1 MPICPSCRQEVPA
14 RAKFCDSCGATLKHD
29 SGTVQLIRKWI
40 IGGNPDCDL
49 VVDDPRVSGQHCL
62 LLEAEG
68 GFLLEDLGSTN
79 GTFVNDIRITA
90 RVKVTRADSITLGQS
105 VPMPWPKQEKP
116 SFSRA
121 IRIGREP
128 DNDISLDYPMI
139 SGHHARILV
148 GGGKAIIEDLG
159 SMNGTAIGRPE
170 NKIKRSPLTKDDTV
184 FFGSF
189 RIPASR
195 LLPGKLTMGQTPQAE
210 LEFKGQE
217 MTLGRNPECD
227 HMLDYPMVSW
237 RHAKLSHIGGV
248 ITVEDLGSTN
258 GTFVNGRRI
267 TGPVTVNQ
275 GDVISLGSYTL
286 RLTSAGTFEKR
297 DYRGNLTV
305 EARNVTVDVPGKR
318 LLEEISLTIYPSEL
332 VGLMGPSGAGKTTLM
347 MALNGY
353 TRPSYG
359 SVLFNGVDLYQNY
372 NHFCGHIG
380 YVPQEDIMHREL
392 TVRQALY
399 YTARLRLPSD
409 TSDAEIEARIQTV
422 LAQLGIESV
431 ADVIIGS
438 PEKKG
443 ISGGQRKR
451 VNLAME
457 LLTDPSLLIL
467 DEPTSGLASDDAL
480 MVMKKLK
487 QLADAGKTILITIHQ
502 PGIEIFKLMD
512 SLVVIGK
519 DKDSPQPGR
528 LVYFG
533 PAYPD
538 SINFFDPNGVP
549 GLKPGAEPGPDRV
562 LDGLRDV
569 GAEEC
574 VRRYAASSYK
584 RDYVDARAGQ
594 LPPGLAQDL
603 SSNVRRQFGLGQWW
617 TLVRR
622 CFNIKLKDLSG
633 TAILLTQAPII
644 ALLIAMIFGKSES
657 DWVRAANATRL
668 TIFLMSLAALW
679 FGCSNSAREIVSEMA
694 IYRRERLVNLK
705 IPSYVASKFTVLGL
719 LCLLQC
725 AILLGIVKY
734 GCDLQGPWLPMYGV
748 LILTALTGV
757 ALGLTAS
764 SLARTQEFA
773 TSLVPI
779 ILLPMIILGGALKAR
794 HDMPWPG
801 IAQVMASRWSYESL
815 LLIESGH
822 HSNNLVQIPVTPP
835 PGADARTT
843 VIFINEE
850 IDIAE
855 QHFPEND
862 SEARNVKRN
871 RTSPQTG
878 VLVLMGMFAVLVV
891 AIMGILKWRD
901 TRR

>member
-1 MPICPSCRQEVPA
+1 MPICPSCRREITAQA
-14 RAKFCDSCGATLKHD
+14 RFCDSCGATLRPD
-29 SGTVQLIRKWI
+29 GGTIRLIRRWV

-49 VVDDPRVSGQHCL
+49 VVDDPRVSGHHCL
-62 LLEAEG
+62 LIEAED

-79 GTFVNDIRITA
+79 GTYVNGSRINA
-90 RVKVTRADSITLGQS
+90 RVKVTRMDAITLGQS
-105 VPMPWPKQEKP
+105 RAMPWPKPEVAA
-116 SFSRA
+116 FSRV
-121 IRIGREP
+121 INIGREP
-128 DNDISLDYPMI
+128 DNDVSLDYPMI
-139 SGHHARILV
+139 SGHHARILISN
-148 GGGKAIIEDLG
+148 GGAQIEDLD
-159 SMNGTAIGRPE
+159 STNGTAIGSPE
-170 NKIKRSPLTKDDTV
+170 NKIKRSRLSKDDTV

-195 LLPGKLTMGQTPQAE
+195 LLPGKLTMGQTPQTE
-210 LEFKGQE
+210 LDFKGQT
-217 MTLGRNPECD
+217 MTLGRGPDCD
-227 HMLDYPMVSW
+227 HTLDYPMVSW
-237 RHAKLSHIGGV
+237 HHARLSRNGEAIV
-248 ITVEDLGSTN
+248 VEDLGSTN
-258 GTFVNGRRI
+258 GTYVNGRRI
-267 TGPVTVNQ
+267 NGSVAVNP
-275 GDVISLGSYTL
+275 GDVISLGSYTFQ
-286 RLTSAGTFEKR
+286 LTAAGTLEKR

-305 EARNVTVDVPGKR
+305 EARSVTIDVPGKR
-318 LLEEISLTIYPSEL
+318 LLEDISLTIYPSEL

-353 TRPSYG
+353 TSPTHG
-359 SVLFNGVDLYQNY
+359 AVFFNGEDICQNY

-409 TSDAEIEARIQTV
+409 TGDGEIEARIQSV
-422 LAQLGIESV
+422 LAQLGIESA

-480 MVMKKLK
+480 MVMRKLK

-519 DKDSPQPGR
+519 DKDSPEPGR
-528 LVYFG
+528 LAYFG

-538 SINFFDPNGVP
+538 SINFFNPNGVP
-549 GLKPGAEPGPDRV
+549 GLKPGAEPLPDKL
-562 LDGLRDV
+562 LDGLRDA
-569 GAEEC
+569 GADEC

-594 LPPGLAQDL
+594 LPAGSAENL
-603 SSNVRRQFGLGQWW
+603 SSNVRRQFGLGQWL

-622 CFNIKLKDLSG
+622 SFNIKLKDAGG
-633 TAILLTQAPII
+633 TAILLAQAPII
-644 ALLIAMIFGKSES
+644 ALLIVMIFGKSES
-657 DWVRAANATRL
+657 DWGSAANTTRL

-694 IYRRERLVNLK
+694 IYRRERMVNLK

-719 LCLLQC
+719 MCLLQC
-725 AILLGIVKY
+725 AILLGIVHY
-734 GCDLQGPWLPMYGV
+734 GCDLQGPWLPMYGLLV
-748 LILTALTGV
+748 LTALTGV

-764 SLARTQEFA
+764 SLARTSEFA

-779 ILLPMIILGGALKAR
+779 ILLPMIILGGALKPL
-794 HDMPWPG
+794 HEMPG
-801 IAQVMASRWSYESL
+801 IAQVIASRWSYESL
-815 LLIESGH
+815 LLLESEQRPRQ
-822 HSNNLVQIPVTPP
+822 VPAAPP
-835 PGADARTT
+835 PGASNQMQPGIVT
-843 VIFINEE
+843 EG
-850 IDIAE
+850 IDVAE
-855 QHFPEND
+855 HHFPEKD
-862 SEARNVKRN
+862 SAARNVKRH

-878 VLVLMGMFAVLVV
+878 ALSFSG
-891 AIMGILKWRD
+891 KN
-901 TRR
+901 